1 MQRYYSSAGNDRDSN
16 TTQHNNLGIG
26 VEMKIAV
33 CVKQVP
39 AKDAPLHITE
49 TGAWIR
55 ETDIGFE
62 MNEPDSFALEEALR
76 LKEKHGGEVV
86 ALSMGPERTK
96 QVIKEALAKG
106 ADRGIHLAVDKFFQ
120 LDPLGS
126 AKSIAAALKKESFDL
141 ILTGLQSDDQ
151 GFGQTGV
158 LLAELL
164 GLPHATIIMQIEV
177 QGPRL
182 KLKRELEAGWFQW
195 VELPLPALL
204 TIQSGINKV
213 RYASL
218 KGIMAAKKK
227 EIAVITRE
235 SLGIPHEP
243 TQRVERIYVPQ
254 KAKHT
259 EFIDGSPKE
268 AAAKLLEKLR
278 HEARV
283 L

>member
-1 MQRYYSSAGNDRDSN
+1 
-16 TTQHNNLGIG
+16 
-26 VEMKIAV
+26 MKIAV

-39 AKDAPLHITE
+39 AKDAPLRIAE
-49 TGAWIR
+49 DGLWIR
-55 ETDIGFE
+55 ETDIGYE

-86 ALSMGPERTK
+86 AISMGPERAK
-96 QVIKEALAKG
+96 QTIKEALAKG
-106 ADRGIHLAVDKFFQ
+106 ADRGIHVADDKFFL
-120 LDPLGS
+120 LDPLGA
-126 AKSIAAALKKESFDL
+126 AKSLAAALRKESFDL
-141 ILTGLQSDDQ
+141 ILTGLQSDDL
-151 GFGQTGV
+151 GAGQTGV

-177 QGPRL
+177 QDGRV

-195 VELPLPALL
+195 VELPLPAVIS
-204 TIQSGINKV
+204 IQSGINKV

-227 EIAVITRE
+227 EIVTIPRE
-235 SLGIPHEP
+235 SLGVAHEP
-243 TQRVERIYVPQ
+243 TEKVERIYVPQ
-254 KAKHT
+254 KTKKT
-259 EFIDGSPKE
+259 EFITGTPKE
-268 AAAKLLEKLR
+268 EAAKLLEKLR